1 VWWEEVVVP
10 PAVVGLLGVC
20 GILECGEKRGEWI
33 WFVGEREREGQVL
46 VLELRFM
53 PCETRTELW
62 RIVARARRPEA
73 LGPCVHGYVT

>member
-1 VWWEEVVVP
+1 MRRWD
-10 PAVVGLLGVC
+10 
-20 GILECGEKRGEWI
+20 CGEFVEYGGERREWI

-53 PCETRTELW
+53 PCDARTELW
-62 RIVARARRPEA
+62 RNVARAPRPEA